1 MTREEEIKQEAVKV
15 FPLPPLYNEKQRRTN
30 EYAQSWARAR
40 DQQWGFQMGA
50 EWADEHPRN
59 DVIGVDSITYVR
71 NILVN
76 KFCNIVKKNPGKI
89 CGEVPEMKEA
99 FEMADMFDKACEF
112 AGYKFNEEKGIYEIL

>member
-1 MTREEEIKQEAVKV
+1 MTRKEEIEQAALEAFFPFTQESD
-15 FPLPPLYNEKQRRTN
+15 E
-30 EYAQSWARAR
+30 R
-40 DQQWGFQMGA
+40 DIWIEGA

-71 NILVN
+71 NILVS
-76 KFCNIVKKNPGKI
+76 KFCNIAKKNPDKI
-89 CGEVPEMKEA
+89 YDEVPEMKEA

>member
-1 MTREEEIKQEAVKV
+1 MTRKEEIERKAKI
-15 FPLPPLYNEKQRRTN
+15 
-30 EYAQSWARAR
+30 RA
-40 DQQWGFQMGA
+40 DQYSHPVEWNDCYHHWIEGA

-71 NILVN
+71 NILVG
-76 KFCNIVKKNPGKI
+76 KFCDIAKKNPDKI
-89 CGEVPEMKEA
+89 YDEVPEMKEA